1 MRHILIT
8 LNSMIDYYGD
18 TFNDIVIPD
27 GVEKDTL
34 IECIRD
40 YCGENE
46 CRYFDPVKL
55 KKMVEVFFRM
65 YKYKYERLW
74 LSTQQEYEMIENYDR
89 KEETTENIIGDTTR
103 SNKGT
108 AETSTDTTSITN
120 RSKNSSNVN
129 SVSAYNTQDFSNKD
143 KAVLESSENDTDTNN
158 MRSNASGTS
167 EDKENENRN
176 RTVSTRAHGNIGVTT
191 SQQLIRSEREDVANF
206 SWYYTVAMDFED
218 AITIP
223 VY

>member
-1 MRHILIT
+1 MHVLLT
-8 LNSMIDYYGD
+8 LNSMLDYYGN
-18 TFNDIVIPD
+18 TFDNIVIPNGAD
-27 GVEKDTL
+27 KEVLIDT
-34 IECIRD
+34 IRD
-40 YCGENE
+40 YCGDNE
-46 CRYFDPVKL
+46 CRYYEPVKL
-55 KKMVEVFFRM
+55 KKTVEVFFKM
-65 YKYKYERLW
+65 YQYKYERLW

-89 KEETTENIIGDTTR
+89 KEETTENIKGDTTR
-103 SNKGT
+103 SNKGS
-108 AETSTDTTSITN
+108 AETTTDTTSNTD
-120 RSKNSSNVN
+120 RSKSSSNIS

-176 RTVSTRAHGNIGVTT
+176 RTVTTRVHGNIGVTT
-191 SQQLIRSEREDVANF
+191 SQQMIRSEREDVADF

>member
-1 MRHILIT
+1 MHVLLT
-8 LNSMIDYYGD
+8 LNSMLDYYGN
-18 TFNDIVIPD
+18 TFDNIVIPD
-27 GVEKDTL
+27 GADKETLVDT
-34 IECIRD
+34 IRD

-46 CRYFDPVKL
+46 CRYYDPIKL
-55 KKMVEVFFRM
+55 KKMVEVFFKM
-65 YKYKYERLW
+65 YQYKYERLW

-89 KEETTENIIGDTTR
+89 KEETTENIKGDTTR
-103 SNKGT
+103 SNKGS
-108 AETSTDTTSITN
+108 AETTTDTTSITD
-120 RSKNSSNVN
+120 RSKNSSNIS

-191 SQQLIRSEREDVANF
+191 SQQMIRSEREDVANF

-218 AITIP
+218 VITIS

>member
-1 MRHILIT
+1 ML
-8 LNSMIDYYGD
+8 DYYGN
-18 TFNDIVIPD
+18 TFDNIVIPD
-27 GVEKDTL
+27 GADKEVLIDT
-34 IECIRD
+34 IRD
-40 YCGENE
+40 YCGDNE
-46 CRYFDPVKL
+46 CRYYEPVKL
-55 KKMVEVFFRM
+55 KKMVEVFFKM
-65 YKYKYERLW
+65 YQYKYERLW

-89 KEETTENIIGDTTR
+89 KEETTENIKGDTTR
-103 SNKGT
+103 SNKGS
-108 AETSTDTTSITN
+108 AETTTDTTSNTD
-120 RSKNSSNVN
+120 RSKNSSNIS

-143 KAVLESSENDTDTNN
+143 KAVLESSESDTDTNN

-191 SQQLIRSEREDVANF
+191 SQQMIRSEREDVANF

-218 AITIP
+218 AITIS

>member
-1 MRHILIT
+1 MHVLLT
-8 LNSMIDYYGD
+8 LNSMLDYYGN
-18 TFNDIVIPD
+18 TFDNIVIPD
-27 GVEKDTL
+27 GADKEVLIDT
-34 IECIRD
+34 IRD
-40 YCGENE
+40 YCGDNE
-46 CRYFDPVKL
+46 CRYYEPVKL
-55 KKMVEVFFRM
+55 KKMVEVFFKM
-65 YKYKYERLW
+65 YQYKYERLW

-89 KEETTENIIGDTTR
+89 KEETTENIKGDTTR
-103 SNKGT
+103 SNKGS
-108 AETSTDTTSITN
+108 AETTTDTTSNTD
-120 RSKNSSNVN
+120 RSKNSSNIS

-143 KAVLESSENDTDTNN
+143 KAVLESSESDTDTNN

-191 SQQLIRSEREDVANF
+191 SQQMIRSEREDVANF

-218 AITIP
+218 AITIS

>member
-1 MRHILIT
+1 MHVLLT
-8 LNSMIDYYGD
+8 LNSMLDYYGN
-18 TFNDIVIPD
+18 TFDNIVIPD
-27 GVEKDTL
+27 GADKEVLIDT
-34 IECIRD
+34 IRD
-40 YCGENE
+40 YCGDNE
-46 CRYFDPVKL
+46 CRYYDPIKL
-55 KKMVEVFFRM
+55 KKMVEVFFKM
-65 YKYKYERLW
+65 HQYKYERLW

-89 KEETTENIIGDTTR
+89 KEETTENIKGDTTR
-103 SNKGT
+103 SNKGS
-108 AETSTDTTSITN
+108 AETTTDTTSITD
-120 RSKNSSNVN
+120 RSKNSSNIN
-129 SVSAYNTQDFSNKD
+129 SISAYNAQDFSNKD

-191 SQQLIRSEREDVANF
+191 SQQMIRSEREDVANF

-218 AITIP
+218 AITIS

>member
-1 MRHILIT
+1 MHVLLT
-8 LNSMIDYYGD
+8 LNSMLDYYGN
-18 TFNDIVIPD
+18 TFDNIVIPD
-27 GVEKDTL
+27 GADKETLVDT
-34 IECIRD
+34 IQD

-46 CRYFDPVKL
+46 CRYYDPIKL
-55 KKMVEVFFRM
+55 KKMVEVFFKM
-65 YKYKYERLW
+65 YQYKYERLW

-89 KEETTENIIGDTTR
+89 KEETTENIKGDTTR
-103 SNKGT
+103 SNKGS
-108 AETSTDTTSITN
+108 AETTTDTTSITD
-120 RSKNSSNVN
+120 RSKNSSNIS

-191 SQQLIRSEREDVANF
+191 SQQMIRSEREDVANF

-218 AITIP
+218 AITIS